1 MTARDMTAR
10 DMTARDMTAEDMT
23 AEDMTAGQNAAA
35 TFLAWP
41 DLAARALGGSV
52 MHASDEFYGPAHSLI
67 EHGAAD
73 HDPAAFGPRG
83 KLYDGWET
91 RRRRE
96 PGTDFAIIRLAAPAV
111 VHGVVIDT
119 AHFRGNYPPSASVEG
134 TMLDGYPD
142 AAEVLA
148 APWASLVDKTSLAGN
163 TASPRTVTGPG
174 QLVSHVRLTIDPDGG
189 VARFRV
195 HGEVIPDPRR
205 LGGRVDLAATLAG
218 GQVTDCSNM
227 FFSAPANALAPGRA
241 VVMSDGWET
250 ARRRDDGHDWLAV
263 TLSAPGIL
271 HDVVIDTSRFVG
283 NAPGWAAL
291 TDDETGAELLGRTRL
306 LPDTEH
312 RFRLAAGAPV
322 RRVRLDIFPD
332 GGISRLRLH
341 GEVAPGAREPLAA
354 RWLSLLPAGLAGRA
368 DPGEF
373 FS

>member
-1 MTARDMTAR
+1 MT
-10 DMTARDMTAEDMT
+10 EDT
-23 AEDMTAGQNAAA
+23 RAQASAAGNGTTGNGAGADFRQ
-35 TFLAWP
+35 WP

-67 EHGAAD
+67 EAGSAD

-96 PGTDFAIIRLAAPAV
+96 PGTDVAIVRLAAPAV
-111 VHGVVIDT
+111 VRGVVIDT
-119 AHFRGNYPPSASVEG
+119 AHFRGNYPPFASVEG

-142 AAEVLA
+142 AAQVQA
-148 APWASLVDKTSLAGN
+148 APWFTLVGQTGLAGD
-163 TASPRTVTGPG
+163 TASPRAVTGPDR
-174 QLVSHVRLTIDPDGG
+174 LVSHVRLTIDPDGG

-218 GQVTDCSNM
+218 GQVAACSNM
-227 FFSAPANALAPGRA
+227 FFSAPANALSPGRA
-241 VVMSDGWET
+241 TVMSDGWET
-250 ARRRDDGHDWLAV
+250 ARRRDDGHDWLVVALGVPGLLHHAV
-263 TLSAPGIL
+263 
-271 HDVVIDTSRFVG
+271 VDTSRFVG

-312 RFRLAAGAPV
+312 RFRLAKSGPV

-341 GEVAPGAREPLAA
+341 GEVAPGAREPAAA
-354 RWLSLLPAGLAGRA
+354 RWLGLLPAELARQADRA
-368 DPGEF
+368 EF

>member
-1 MTARDMTAR
+1 M
-10 DMTARDMTAEDMT
+10 AEDSM
-23 AEDMTAGQNAAA
+23 AEDRMAEDRAAENS
-35 TFLAWP
+35 TGGDFLSWP
-41 DLAARALGGSV
+41 DLAARSLGGSV

-67 EHGAAD
+67 EHGPAD

-83 KLYDGWET
+83 KVYDGWET
-91 RRRRE
+91 RRRRQ
-96 PGTDFAIIRLAAPAV
+96 PGTDFAIVRLAAPAV
-111 VHGVVIDT
+111 VRGVVIDT

-142 AAEVLA
+142 VAEVLA
-148 APWASLVDKTSLAGN
+148 APWSSLVDKTSLAGH
-163 TASPRTVTGPG
+163 TATAREVTGPA

-218 GQVTDCSNM
+218 GQVAACSNM

-241 VVMSDGWET
+241 TVMSDGWET
-250 ARRRDDGHDWLAV
+250 ARRRDDGHDWLVVA
-263 TLSAPGIL
+263 LGAPGIL

-291 TDDETGAELLGRTRL
+291 ADEETGAELLGRTRL

-312 RFRLAAGAPV
+312 RFRLAAPGPV

-341 GEVAPGAREPLAA
+341 GEVAPAARDPLAA
-354 RWLSLLPAGLAGRA
+354 RWLSLLPAGLARQA
-368 DPGEF
+368 DPAGF